1 MANTFGTSTLSKAL
15 RDKYRLNQIE
25 LALKNRLVAEEVCMV
40 DSSELN
46 TISSPYL
53 SAMTATVQAKAGTYT
68 TGDNLTT
75 TDSTLTV
82 DNEVIAVTHIYDFER
97 VTANFD
103 LMFTAHQEM
112 ANKIGM
118 AIDKFVINELTAGG
132 TGTYTTPA
140 GGFTTASNVITII
153 SAIISKCAGYADVD
167 AQGSLYVIVENTDLV
182 GIIPAAANSG
192 FTYADSVL
200 NNGKVAQ
207 LLGVDIYVVRSGT
220 FATAATTSASG
231 SKTWTNSGHRVGGV
245 KRVATYASPRG
256 LHFEEK
262 GVTQKT
268 GMEVVGIGYIGFKQW
283 VTRATLTINITLA

>member
-1 MANTFGTSTLSKAL
+1 MSNSFGTSTLSKAL

-25 LALKNRLVAEEVCMV
+25 LALKNALVAEAVCLV
-40 DSSELN
+40 DNSDLN

-82 DNEVIAVTHIYDFER
+82 SDEVIAVTHIYDFER
-97 VTANFD
+97 VTSNFD

-112 ANKIGM
+112 ANKIAM
-118 AIDKFVINELTAGG
+118 AIDKWVVNELVDNG
-132 TGTYTTPA
+132 TGAYTTPA
-140 GGFTTASNVITII
+140 GGFTTPSNVITII
-153 SAIISKCAGYADVD
+153 SAIISKCAGYAD
-167 AQGSLYVIVENTDLV
+167 AMNGLYVIVENTDLA
-182 GIIPAAANSG
+182 GIIPAAASSG
-192 FTYADSVL
+192 FNYADSVL

-207 LLGVDIYVVRSGT
+207 ILGVDIYVVRSGT
-220 FATAATTSASG
+220 FVDATTTSASG
-231 SKTWTNSGHRVGGV
+231 SKTWLGAGKRVGGV
-245 KRVATYASPRG
+245 KKVATYASPRG

-283 VTRATLTINITLA
+283 VPTAGLTIVITLA